1 MNDQPR
7 PGAFDIPGTLPD
19 IGARLRR
26 RTRRA
31 FLLVALLVF
40 GFFGLAAVTQVA
52 GAVIGAGEITVDSS
66 IKTISHTD
74 GGVLVALLVRD
85 GDHVTEG
92 QELMRFDTSVSS
104 VGSSSASLGLE
115 ALIATRARLEAER
128 DGADAIVFPPGI
140 AASRDPAVRE
150 LVAREQRLFALRRDE
165 RRGTLALLTERVH
178 QYEDQIRSF
187 TAQIEA
193 IDRQAKLIEPELAGL
208 RELYKRELVTLARIN
223 ALERTAVQLEGS
235 KSALQANIA
244 EARAR
249 ISETREQMLNIEK
262 ASRSEAGVQLATVEA
277 QLNDQT
283 VRKASAA
290 DAYGRSVIRAPQ
302 SGTIDKLAYST
313 IGSAVPPN
321 QPILQIVP
329 DRDTLIVAARISP
342 NDVDQLRIGQAARV
356 TFSGLDRQTT
366 PDMAGTLIFI
376 SPDLAQDQ
384 HTGASYY
391 RIKIRLDAGQMARS
405 RQISLKPGMPAEV
418 FVETGN
424 RSILSFLIKPLLDQ
438 INRAFREG

>member
-1 MNDQPR
+1 M
-7 PGAFDIPGTLPD
+7 
-19 IGARLRR
+19 
-26 RTRRA
+26 
-31 FLLVALLVF
+31 
-40 GFFGLAAVTQVA
+40 
-52 GAVIGAGEITVDSS
+52 
-66 IKTISHTD
+66 
-74 GGVLVALLVRD
+74 LVALLVRD
-85 GDHVTEG
+85 GDHVSEG

-104 VGSSSASLGLE
+104 VGSSSASLGFE

-290 DAYGRSVIRAPQ
+290 DTYGRSVIRAPQ

-342 NDVDQLRIGQAARV
+342 NDVDQLRIGQTARV